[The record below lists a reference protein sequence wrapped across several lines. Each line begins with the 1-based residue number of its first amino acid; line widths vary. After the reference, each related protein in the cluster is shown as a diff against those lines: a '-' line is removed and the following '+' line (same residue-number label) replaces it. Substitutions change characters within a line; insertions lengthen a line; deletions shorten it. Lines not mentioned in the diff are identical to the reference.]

1 MRSYSII
8 HIAATSLFV
17 TPSPSFSF
25 STLALP
31 RPRCEGHHFYQ
42 YVHAHSAAAAAD
54 ADDADD
60 DTRSVEF
67 DGLEIEMSTSKSK
80 SISISTSTST
90 SKSKST
96 PLNRRQFMVAS
107 SLAIAYSTHGIAHAA
122 DNSDDTS
129 APPPPP
135 TASKPVLVPVERSL
149 LKGKVT
155 STTQIDLPEGIDPTL
170 SALYITARPN
180 KADNVPRAILDGSNG
195 KPPPILAA
203 RFANPTFPFEF
214 DLSTLDLTQ
223 EGIGIGFSDNNQQS
237 DDGNEKQKRFWFEGQ
252 DLIVSARF
260 DTDGVAATRSPTD
273 LVGRAQYTYSA
284 SQSSGDTIPTVTV
297 PLQGRGFTG
306 KLVTGT
312 GKSKK

>member
-1 MRSYSII
+1 MRAYSII
-8 HIAATSLFV
+8 HIAATSLFL

-31 RPRCEGHHFYQ
+31 RPRCEGHLFYQ
-42 YVHAHSAAAAAD
+42 QDVHAHSAAAD
-54 ADDADD
+54 ADHV
-60 DTRSVEF
+60 TRSVEF
-67 DGLEIEMSTSKSK
+67 DGLEIEMSR
-80 SISISTSTST
+80 

-203 RFANPTFPFEF
+203 RFANPIFPFEF

-237 DDGNEKQKRFWFEGQ
+237 DDANEKQKRFWFEGQ

-284 SQSSGDTIPTVTV
+284 SQSSGDAIPTVTI